1 MKEITRLAKLNGTT
15 EKQIFY
21 NTIDE
26 GMDILMDA
34 RGDVCKDY
42 IWDTYGHMYYIWDT
56 DDDEYLFDMC
66 CEALELEDNLH
77 YWQELYNIY
86 MEYDEE
92 D

>member
-42 IWDTYGHMYYIWDT
+42 IWDT